1 MYFYGF
7 YSFLE
12 DWRKVKQLVIGC
24 LFLLFFLSWGRK
36 SSSDDRRSDGE
47 TGSVRSA
54 GSVQT
59 AVPALIQEE
68 EAAKPAVDL
77 LPSEKE
83 TKDGKKENKIK
94 EEGKGGRSSNK
105 NSPSTSPPPVSG
117 MLLCLF

>member
-1 MYFYGF
+1 MFRWLRTDGRSCSNLKLAY
-7 YSFLE
+7 L
-12 DWRKVKQLVIGC
+12 Q
-24 LFLLFFLSWGRK
+24 GRK
-36 SSSDDRRSDGE
+36 SSSEDRRSDGE

-68 EAAKPAVDL
+68 EAVKPAADL

-83 TKDGKKENKIK
+83 TKDGKKESKIK
-94 EEGKGGRSSNK
+94 DEGKGGRSSNK

-117 MLLCLF
+117 IY